1 MRRISVTEP
10 EIRATATL
18 GEGPAWDQNHSA
30 LVWVDILEKTV
41 HLQSPPGGAPRV
53 FRLDTHVGAALPAS
67 GGGWLVVVPT
77 GFAVLEE
84 TGTVD
89 PLLTVHGPEQADLRF
104 NDAKTDPSGRAWA
117 GSMAY
122 DERPGAGALY
132 RLDAGPTARVILP
145 KVGVSNGL
153 GWSPDGR
160 VFYYVDSL
168 AGALRAFDYSDDSGA
183 IANARAIA
191 VLRPEDGYFD
201 GLCVDDAGCIWVAL
215 WDGRCVRRYTPNGEL
230 DTVVEVP
237 VDRPTSCCFGPGG
250 LLYITSARYG
260 IPPARLREQPF
271 AGSVFAVSVEATAQ
285 PATLWQAVEVAV
297 V

>member
-1 MRRISVTEP
+1 VRRISVTEP
-10 EIRATATL
+10 VIRATATL
-18 GEGPAWDQNHSA
+18 GEGPAWDANHSA

-41 HLQSPPGGAPRV
+41 HLHSLSGGAPRV
-53 FRLDTHVGAALPAS
+53 FRLETHVGAALPAS
-67 GGGWLVVVPT
+67 GGGWLVVLRT

-84 TGTVD
+84 NGTVN

-117 GSMAY
+117 GSMGY

-132 RLDAGPTARVILP
+132 RLDSGPTARVILH

-153 GWSPDGR
+153 GWSPDRGL
-160 VFYYVDSL
+160 FYYVDSL
-168 AGALRAFDYSDDSGA
+168 AGALRAFDYSDDSGE
-183 IANARAIA
+183 IANARVIA
-191 VLRPEDGYFD
+191 ELRQEDGYFD
-201 GLCVDDAGCIWVAL
+201 GLCVDDEGCIWVAV
-215 WDGRCVRRYTPNGEL
+215 WDGRCVRRYTPDGEL

-250 LLYITSARYG
+250 MLYITSARHG
-260 IPPARLREQPF
+260 IPAARLRGQPL

-285 PATLWQAVEVAV
+285 PATLWQTIDAAV